1 LLVSCAAAA
10 LDFFIVGSDT
20 VENLSSPELRLEEEE
35 GDEEAATGSKHQP
48 T

>member
-1 LLVSCAAAA
+1 LLVSCADAA

-35 GDEEAATGSKHQP
+35 EEAAATGSKHQP